1 MVIKNIKKISRVQ
14 KLDISGH
21 LFLKSKLRF
30 RFIKKWI
37 YIFEEDMLKI
47 ERVFPEILEELI
59 LKKKN
64 KEFLYRH
71 NFYKLTKAKQE
82 NFLKR
87 RPFNYNVN
95 LEQYDLDIEF
105 KQYFIYFKYKKN
117 IKRVLKY
124 LIRYDQINKR
134 RFFFSKRLFKQK
146 QRLKVFW
153 NLKEKQIKKIIFKLN
168 KNKFKFLDFYFYLE
182 YRLDMILYRAFFF
195 ETLQHAQQFIK
206 NYGIYINN
214 KYINIYNY
222 IVKIGDKIEISKNIN
237 ALIYIYFLLK
247 NIILIPLVNYIE
259 VNYNT
264 LNIIV
269 KSFFIYQNKHLKK
282 TLFVNYNRLKTFT
295 FYNKPLKKKY
305 YNFLVFKKKKY
316 KLLTKQSLYFNT
328 IQKFASIYYPFKVTL
343 KDFESIFQLY

>member
-47 ERVFPEILEELI
+47 ERIFPEILEDLVI
-59 LKKKN
+59 KQKN
-64 KEFLYRH
+64 KEFLYKH
-71 NFYKLTKAKQE
+71 NFYKLNKIKQTR
-82 NFLKR
+82 FLKK
-87 RPFNYNVN
+87 RPFTFNFN
-95 LEQYDLDIEF
+95 LERYDLDIEF
-105 KQYFIYFKYKKN
+105 KQYYTYFKRKKN

-134 RFFFSKRLFKQK
+134 RFFYSKRLFKQK

-153 NLKEKQIKKIIFKLN
+153 NLKEKQMKKIIFKLK

-182 YRLDMILYRAFFF
+182 YRIDMILYRTFFF

-206 NYGIYINN
+206 NYGIYLNK
-214 KYINIYNY
+214 KYINQYNY
-222 IVKIGDKIEISKNIN
+222 IAKIGDKIEISKKLD
-237 ALIYIYFLLK
+237 ALIYIYHLLK
-247 NIILIPLVNYIE
+247 NIILVPLVNYLE
-259 VNYNT
+259 VNYNN
-264 LNIIV
+264 LVIII
-269 KSFFIYQNKHLKK
+269 KSFFIYRNKHLKK
-282 TLFVNYNRLKTFT
+282 TLYVNYNRLKTFI
-295 FYNKPLKKKY
+295 FFNKPLKKNY
-305 YNFLVFKKKKY
+305 YNFLLFKKKKY

-328 IQKFASIYYPFKVTL
+328 IQKFSSIYYPFKTNL
-343 KDFESIFQLY
+343 KDFETIFQLY